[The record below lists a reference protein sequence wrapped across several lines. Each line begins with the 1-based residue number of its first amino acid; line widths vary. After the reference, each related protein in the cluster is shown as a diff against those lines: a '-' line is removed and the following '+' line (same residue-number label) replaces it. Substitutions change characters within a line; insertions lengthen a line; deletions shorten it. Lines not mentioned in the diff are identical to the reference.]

1 MPFSQRQC
9 GVFRIILVGVMLTY
23 SQVAHAAPVT
33 VVPASISKDCRGGVA
48 RIYDECSDQSALLA
62 EALRLATASDKTV
75 LILYGAEWCIW
86 CHVFDKFVKGQSRR
100 FKYQWQFPDGY
111 EERWDMRERE
121 NRQAEAQAKQLN
133 AYVAENFVVFHLEYY
148 FSPNGAVVLASTGFD
163 AAAVEVVPQVLVVDE
178 RGHFVASMADY
189 SSIAKLEIREDSGE
203 EYRGFD
209 RPTLLRELVALREA
223 ALAVRREE

>member
-1 MPFSQRQC
+1 MPHRKPHADPLGATFISLLLALSQ
-9 GVFRIILVGVMLTY
+9 GAF
-23 SQVAHAAPVT
+23 AAPVT

-48 RIYDECSDQSALLA
+48 RIYDECSDQAELLA
-62 EALRLATASDKTV
+62 EALRLANGSDKTV

-86 CHVFDKFVKGQSRR
+86 CHVFDKYVKGQSRR

-133 AYVAENFVVFHLEYY
+133 EYVAANFVILHLEYY
-148 FSPNGAVVLASTGFD
+148 FSPNGEAVLASTGFD
-163 AAAVEVVPQVLVVDE
+163 AASVEVVPQVLVVDG
-178 RGHFVASMADY
+178 RGKFVAGMDDY
-189 SSIAKLEIREDSGE
+189 SSIAKLEIREDSGK

-209 RPTLLRELVALREA
+209 RPTLLRKLTALREA
-223 ALAVRREE
+223 ALAAGRAE